1 MPAGAGRGRELAVIS
16 LARANLLHDWRR
28 HFTAVAVLVLA
39 GLLMTI
45 QLGFVLGFMQSFG
58 EVERQVRA
66 DLVVHT
72 EAGPGGRLVFGSTF
86 DPRHGGLVWMHPA
99 VAAVEPGRSI
109 AGYAEWRGE
118 GDVRRALQLSILNP
132 ALDSMTYPAR
142 FPEALREVLAAPG
155 MVVLPRST
163 ARALG
168 VSLGDRGRLGSVE
181 VTVGGILDGLS
192 SIIGLNAFVSPQTA
206 ALTSGSRL
214 PSASRFLVRIAEG
227 WSAEQVLVQLNALLA
242 GTGLQASRPDVLAG
256 NLGMAQLLEPGPGW
270 ILMGSSFFALMVG
283 CGIASQ
289 TLRGAFLA
297 QLKEFGALR
306 ALGVNRRRMALIAL
320 EQAWWTGLTSIPL
333 ATLIAHAIR
342 RTAAEFDV
350 PIALPIS
357 LMASSSLLLLAVALI
372 AGLFSLSAVTRVE
385 PAELLR

>member
-1 MPAGAGRGRELAVIS
+1 MIS

-45 QLGFVLGFMQSFG
+45 QMGFVLGFMQSFG

-66 DLVVHT
+66 DLVVHPQ
-72 EAGPGGRLVFGSTF
+72 AGPGGPVRGGGFRLGGTF
-86 DPRHGGLVWMHPA
+86 DPRHEGLVWMHPA
-99 VAAVEPGRSI
+99 VASVEPGRSF

-118 GDVRRALQLSILNP
+118 GDVRRPLQLSILDP

-155 MVVLPRST
+155 MVVMPRST

-168 VSLGDRGRLGSVE
+168 VSLGDQGRLGSVE
-181 VTVGGILDGLS
+181 VRVGGILDGLP
-192 SIIGLNAFVSPQTA
+192 SIMGLNAFASPQTA

-214 PSASRFLVRIAEG
+214 PPAGKFLVRIAEG
-227 WSAEQVLVQLNALLA
+227 WSAEQVLIQLNALLA

-270 ILMGSSFFALMVG
+270 ILMGSSFFALIVG

-306 ALGVNRRRMALIAL
+306 ALGVNRRRMAFIAL

-350 PIALPIS
+350 PIALPAG
-357 LMASSSLLLLAVALI
+357 LMVSSSLLLLAVALI